1 MAYRT
6 ATAKIAAT
14 VAATVFVASI
24 TTASAQAR
32 PADPDAR
39 TTNVTKVTPVN
50 DTPERSWTLVQ
61 IGYRAK
67 LDRMP
72 T

>member
-1 MAYRT
+1 MTYRT
-6 ATAKIAAT
+6 ATATMATT
-14 VAATVFVASI
+14 VAAAVFLTSV
-24 TTASAQAR
+24 TTATAHAR

-39 TTNVTKVTPVN
+39 TTHVTTVTTSN
-50 DTPERSWTLVQ
+50 HAPERSWTLVQ

-72 T
+72 A

>member
-1 MAYRT
+1 MTYRT
-6 ATAKIAAT
+6 AAT
-14 VAATVFVASI
+14 TLATSVAATVFLASV
-24 TTASAQAR
+24 TTATAHAR

-39 TTNVTKVTPVN
+39 STNVTTVATSN
-50 DTPERSWTLVQ
+50 HAPERSWTLVQ